1 MANVA
6 HPGFA
11 PVMKGNQTVELT
23 RKRVLTNNTTA
34 IFKGDA
40 VVNATTGDVAVTTA
54 TTTSAYSVQWGGA
67 SYLNSG
73 GDRIERKYLP
83 AATTYTS
90 TTVDPYNASYVYIV
104 DDMVSTKFRASIPG
118 ATVLDRA
125 GENYKMV
132 LGAGSTSSGLSG
144 HSLDSATPATTA
156 TFPWRM
162 MEHVI
167 GDPKCDP
174 DGSTNV
180 HVICMLNAGSR
191 EPALEIGGSLG
202 T

>member
-1 MANVA
+1 MANIA
-6 HPGFA
+6 NRGFH
-11 PVMKGNQTVELT
+11 PVMKGNQTAECV

-40 VVNATTGDVAVTTA
+40 VINVTTGDVIVSAA

-67 SYLNSG
+67 SYLNAN
-73 GDRIERKYLP
+73 GDRIERRYLP
-83 AATTYTS
+83 AATLYTS
-90 TTVDPYNASYVYIV
+90 TAVDPYNASYIYIV
-104 DDMVSTKFRASIPG
+104 DDMVSTKFRASIPTT
-118 ATVLDRA
+118 TVLDRA
-125 GENYKMV
+125 GENYKQV
-132 LGAGSTSSGLSG
+132 LGAGSTVSGWSG
-144 HSLDSATPATTA
+144 HTLDAATPATTA

-162 MEHVI
+162 LEHVI
-167 GDPKCDP
+167 GDPKADP
-174 DGSTNV
+174 ESATHV